1 MNKKSVLVPEGT
13 FRSKLLPIAA
23 VLLSVAALSAILTI
37 LSVLLPG
44 GFSVFQATAA
54 TEKMKD
60 AMSVIHSMSDRLT
73 IADVTGDVTMT
84 WTIIHAFSIL
94 FAAAGSVSMTIGLL
108 LAKRGD
114 FNRGAEVIDRGAKFL
129 YYLTTAA
136 GIAAAVL
143 FLIRAVPY
151 IFVDMMEAGGAG
163 FLFALP
169 CLMFEIVLAALTCFI
184 ILKLRRFL
192 DRFGD
197 CAFSISRT
205 LASGILRYPAIPTT
219 SAVGCLLL
227 GLSGLLLAWNRISTI
242 CSCGYSAADTLILYF
257 SAAMFL
263 FGGAAAI
270 LLFFCLRSYKR
281 SSEYLLYK
289 GTPVEDESAA
299 SN

>member
-1 MNKKSVLVPEGT
+1 M
-13 FRSKLLPIAA
+13 F
-23 VLLSVAALSAILTI
+23 
-37 LSVLLPG
+37 
-44 GFSVFQATAA
+44 F
-54 TEKMKD
+54 
-60 AMSVIHSMSDRLT
+60 
-73 IADVTGDVTMT
+73 
-84 WTIIHAFSIL
+84 L
-94 FAAAGSVSMTIGLL
+94 F
-108 LAKRGD
+108 
-114 FNRGAEVIDRGAKFL
+114 FRGAEVIDHGAKFL
-129 YYLTTAA
+129 YYMTTAA

-143 FLIRAVPY
+143 FLIRVVPY

-169 CLMFEIVLAALTCFI
+169 SLMFEIVLAVLLGFI

-192 DRFGD
+192 DCAGD

-219 SAVGCLLL
+219 PAVGCLLL

-242 CSCGYSAADTLILYF
+242 SRWADPAVSTLVLYF
-257 SAAMFL
+257 SASMFL

-270 LLFFCLRSYKR
+270 LLFFYLRNFKR